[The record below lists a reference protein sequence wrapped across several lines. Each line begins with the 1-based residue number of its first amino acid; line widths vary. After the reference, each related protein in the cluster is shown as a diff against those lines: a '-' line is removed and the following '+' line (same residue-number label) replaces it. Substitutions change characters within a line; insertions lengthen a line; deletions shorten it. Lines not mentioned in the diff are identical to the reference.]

1 MKRILITGGS
11 GFIGSNLVEYYLA
24 QPEVQVRNFDALPP
38 RNPAQVSCWEKLDFA
53 SATEAIIADRLRE
66 FSPHYIFHLAARTDL
81 DGQRIEDY
89 SANTE
94 GVARLMAA
102 CQDLPDLQRIAFA
115 SSRLVCEIG
124 YQPVDEQDYCPTTI
138 YGESKVI
145 GERLVKAQSDNL
157 PEWFIFRPTS
167 IWGPWFGVPY
177 LNFFLTVNKKLYLHP
192 VGKSIYKS
200 FGFVRNSVYQLDRL
214 MFAPAAKVH
223 KKMFY
228 LCDYPPLELSAWA
241 TLIADK
247 MQVSRPKKVPVLLLA
262 LAARAGD
269 LLKMLGWENPPLT
282 SFRLNNLLTDMTH
295 DTRALQEICGE
306 LPYSLET
313 GVEETVSWLKLH
325 HYID

>member
-1 MKRILITGGS
+1 MKKILITGGS
-11 GFIGSNLVEYYLA
+11 GFIGSNLMAYYLA
-24 QPEVQVRNFDALPP
+24 QPDVQVLNLDSLPP
-38 RNPAQVSCWEKLDFA
+38 RNPQHNEYWVKVDFGSDA
-53 SATEAIIADRLRE
+53 PLLVADKIRE
-66 FSPHYIFHLAARTDL
+66 FSPQYIFHLAARTDL
-81 DGQRIEDY
+81 DGKFLADY
-89 SANTE
+89 AANTD
-94 GVARLMAA
+94 GVRKLIAA
-102 CQDLPDLQRIAFA
+102 CEGLPDLQRVAFA

-124 YQPVDEQDYCPTTI
+124 YQPKGDEDYCPTTP
-138 YGESKVI
+138 YGESKVL
-145 GERLVKAQSDNL
+145 GERIVKEAAGNI

-192 VGKSIYKS
+192 AGKTILKS
-200 FGFVRNSVYQLDRL
+200 FGFVRNSVYQLDQL
-214 MFAPAAKVH
+214 MFAPVEKVH

-241 TLIADK
+241 LLIADK
-247 MQVSRPKKVPVLLLA
+247 MQVSRPKKVPVFLLA
-262 LAARAGD
+262 LAAKAGD
-269 LLKMLGWENPPLT
+269 VFKLLGWENPPLT